1 MKTICTVIALAVLSG
16 CAARSTVR
24 LSEGLQEKFPAHAGP
39 VCMLKSPLPV
49 GVGYSII
56 GKIDSSKRTYG
67 SVSELIPL
75 MAADARS
82 VGADAIV
89 NLDTGQK
96 FGLLAWSR
104 PVGGGMAV
112 KLKDPAGFNC
122 LANGGELR

>member
-1 MKTICTVIALAVLSG
+1 
-16 CAARSTVR
+16 
-24 LSEGLQEKFPAHAGP
+24 
-39 VCMLKSPLPV
+39 MLKSPLPV